1 MNYLNSALQAIH
13 LFYKRDGFWVVM
25 SILIERISSF
35 IFIAIMTRALTP
47 FSFGEFT
54 AMRTIV
60 GVAQPLAGGGG
71 QYSLL
76 HFGSKL
82 KTLHEKEFLTSSTL
96 LFGTLLSFIPIG
108 GLLCWNFFSPIQL
121 SDEGEFAYA
130 VIIFSII
137 SYNFYEIIKNHFR
150 LINNNRQYAIFGILY
165 SLLIV
170 FFGWIF
176 SAKGIIAFA
185 LILAVAPI
193 FVISTTLYR
202 MLALW
207 RKGNV
212 PDIPYWRYGL
222 YVGAGSVINQL
233 FVSMDIIMLVLLKVD
248 PTLIAAYK
256 IATIIPYSLFFLP
269 GAFLTADFVYLTH
282 HSNNRLVLMNYLRS
296 YFALFGLLTFLIIVT
311 LYLFS
316 APIIHLCFGNN
327 YPLAP
332 YLQDILLIGVAGT
345 FLLRIPFGNILHAV
359 GRADWN
365 ALHATLLTPVSAAVV
380 YFMVEWKGV
389 QGAAWATSL
398 MLILSGAICFGLFRI
413 YLGKL
418 PKDQLHETSH

>member
-1 MNYLNSALQAIH
+1 MNHLNSIFQTIRT
-13 LFYKRDGFWVVM
+13 FYQRDGFWVII
-25 SILIERISSF
+25 SILIERIGSF

-54 AMRTIV
+54 AIRTITSII
-60 GVAQPLAGGGG
+60 QPLAGGGG

-82 KTLHEKEFLTSSTL
+82 NTLHEKELLTSN
-96 LFGTLLSFIPIG
+96 TLLSGALLSLIPLV
-108 GLLCWNFFSPIQL
+108 GLLYWNFMFPLQL
-121 SDEGEFAYA
+121 SKEGQFAY
-130 VIIFSII
+130 VIIILSII

-170 FFGWIF
+170 LFGWIF
-176 SAKGIIAFA
+176 SEKGIIACT
-185 LILAVAPI
+185 LILAVVPV
-193 FVISTTLYR
+193 FVISTTLYK
-202 MLALW
+202 MLILW
-207 RKGNV
+207 RKGNL

-233 FVSMDIIMLVLLKVD
+233 FVSMDVIILVLLKVD

-282 HSNNRLVLMNYLRS
+282 HSDNRLALINYLRS
-296 YFALFGLLTFLIIVT
+296 YFTLFGLLTFLIIIT

-316 APIIHLCFGNN
+316 APIIHLCFGDN
-327 YPLAP
+327 YPLTP
-332 YLQDILLIGVAGT
+332 HLQNILLIGVAGT

-365 ALHATLLTPVSAAVV
+365 ALHAIFLTPISAAVI
-380 YFMVEWKGV
+380 YAMVKWKGIE
-389 QGAAWATSL
+389 GAALATSI
-398 MLILSGAICFGLFRI
+398 MLIISGTICLGLFWL
-413 YLGKL
+413 YLRNL
-418 PKDQLHETSH
+418 PKNLVA